1 MRCPGRMVL
10 HEAPPESQLLP
21 VTHTFT
27 SPPLLASA
35 FPSQSASVRAL
46 CSDRLFLG
54 GNLSRG
60 STVWP
65 SCLETHPPQCTHT
78 HTHTHTSAHPSRFRG
93 PQRPLPTH
101 TQGRE
106 HAHYPPPTSPSGSL
120 TPSFSVVVKSTW
132 CSGLKPWLHLT
143 LLLQAWGIQ
152 ATPRKNKEKEQS
164 FISRN
169 SKWTNQ
175 PLPKTKKNSFIPKSN
190 KKNRR
195 FLLCKI
201 HMFVRREP
209 FHPVL
214 QWK

>member
-21 VTHTFT
+21 VTHTFA

-65 SCLETHPPQCTHT
+65 SCLETHPPHST

-120 TPSFSVVVKSTW
+120 TPSFSVVVKS
-132 CSGLKPWLHLT
+132 S
-143 LLLQAWGIQ
+143 
-152 ATPRKNKEKEQS
+152 
-164 FISRN
+164 
-169 SKWTNQ
+169 
-175 PLPKTKKNSFIPKSN
+175 
-190 KKNRR
+190 
-195 FLLCKI
+195 
-201 HMFVRREP
+201 
-209 FHPVL
+209 
-214 QWK
+214 